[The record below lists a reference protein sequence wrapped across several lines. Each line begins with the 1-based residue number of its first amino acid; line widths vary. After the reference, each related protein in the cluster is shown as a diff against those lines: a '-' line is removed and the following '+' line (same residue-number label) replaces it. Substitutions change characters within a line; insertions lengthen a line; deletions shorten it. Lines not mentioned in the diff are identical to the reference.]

1 MKYHI
6 EDFSFESYLI
16 KDHAA
21 MRMIYRNIKREELE
35 ELLGDAEVV
44 ENYPLDFPF
53 PSKLILKMINNRP
66 LHAVVAFS
74 EVDKTGIIVTL
85 YEPDLIHFEPDFKTR
100 RKI

>member
-1 MKYHI
+1 MNYQI
-6 EDFSFESYLI
+6 ENFSFESYLI

-35 ELLGDAEVV
+35 ELLKGAEVV

-53 PSKLILKMINNRP
+53 PSKLIFKMINNRP

-74 EVDKTGIIVTL
+74 EPDKIGIIVTL
-85 YEPDLIHFEPDFKTR
+85 YEPDLMHFEADFKTR